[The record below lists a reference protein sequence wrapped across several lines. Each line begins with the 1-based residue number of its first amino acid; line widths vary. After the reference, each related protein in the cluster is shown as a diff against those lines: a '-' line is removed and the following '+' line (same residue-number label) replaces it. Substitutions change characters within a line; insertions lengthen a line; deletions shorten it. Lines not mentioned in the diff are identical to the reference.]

1 LWVLLQNCEIKFLKE
16 RDSFMANRY
25 IIYGRSTCS
34 YCVKAV
40 DLLESRG
47 EESIFFD
54 FFDDPDALTDAKRFY
69 KMDTVPIIIQNN
81 KIFGKTTLIGGYSEL
96 TELFND

>member
-1 LWVLLQNCEIKFLKE
+1 
-16 RDSFMANRY
+16 MANRY
-25 IIYGRSTCS
+25 IVYGRRTCP

-47 EESIFFD
+47 EENIFFD
-54 FFDDPDALTDAKRFY
+54 FSEDPEAITDAKRFY
-69 KMDTVPIIIQNN
+69 KVDTVPIIIQNN

-96 TELFND
+96 EEFFDD

>member
-1 LWVLLQNCEIKFLKE
+1 
-16 RDSFMANRY
+16 MANRY
-25 IIYGRSTCS
+25 IVYGRRTCP

-47 EESIFFD
+47 EENIFFD
-54 FFDDPDALTDAKRFY
+54 FSEDPEAITDAKRFY
-69 KMDTVPIIIQNN
+69 KVDTVPIIIQNN

-96 TELFND
+96 EEFFND